1 MTIERRPIVT
11 AACCWVFGIYF
22 AITMAFVDIVWSLIG
37 LGLLLPLLDRLK
49 WLSWRIGCLCLLAML
64 VSASYYCW
72 YDNRQLSELPMLVNV
87 LPDDRQVA
95 EEAWS
100 GTMEG
105 TIASGVERDGDRVQF
120 RLSVRTFSHNQNRI
134 KPTSEL
140 VFVQIKLLEEIEL
153 QQAAQWKR
161 GANIS
166 LEGELKLP
174 SDADNFGV
182 FDYRSYLKHQH
193 IYGVFQVKGAQSV
206 QINDSADMMDWEH
219 WMGAVEQLR
228 LHSASQF
235 DALFPVEQSSYLQG
249 LILGLRSDLDLELER
264 SFSQLGLTHVL
275 AISGLHVAVFVGGC
289 LYLLRWLRL
298 PKESALTVVIVLIPL
313 YVLFTGASP
322 SILRAGFMSIL
333 VLIGLRQGWLRD
345 GLHILSAV
353 LLMMLLWNPYYAV
366 DVSFQLS
373 FAVTAGL
380 IIGVPLFTR
389 LLPASWPVWLTSS
402 LAVSIVAQAVSFP
415 LTIYYFNQVSLL
427 SLGVNIVLVPFISLV
442 ILPLGTIILLISYL
456 YMPLA
461 EGLAIMVRIGNEWTF
476 ALVHYLPQWEGTS
489 VIWPKLSAAWIVGYY
504 VLLFV
509 LLKLGASLRQRQ
521 RQSHTYCNDL
531 AQHRLVE
538 DENLIPDTMP
548 LANFI
553 VLQPVSRRP
562 IYVGLV
568 CTISLL
574 SSLLYAGYH
583 AGRPEETVVSF
594 LNVGQGDSILIR
606 TASGRNILIDGG
618 GEIKFGKA
626 KEAWKQRRDP
636 YEVGEKR
643 IVPLL
648 KQRGVRHLD
657 AVVVTHGDA
666 DHAGGLRAV
675 LKHIPADRLVMNGTW
690 KSSSVMRELYS
701 IALER
706 HISIIGWKT
715 GTSWQVDPDTRIDVW
730 HPSSSVTASST
741 QLDVEEEQNEF
752 SLVLLLTLGEGKSKS
767 TFLLTGDIGADEE
780 MILLMND
787 KEREQQGSPYPERI
801 DVLKVAH
808 HGSRSSTIPEWVD
821 RWKPRTSVISAG
833 RNNLYG
839 HPHPQVLRELSRVDS
854 VIFRTDLHGE
864 VQYKSTRLGL
874 KMRMK
879 RDRIAQ

>member
-1 MTIERRPIVT
+1 MAIERRPIVT
-11 AACCWVFGIYF
+11 AACCWMFGIYF

-49 WLSWRIGCLCLLAML
+49 WLYWKVGCLCLLVMF
-64 VSASYYCW
+64 VSASYYYW
-72 YDNRQLSELPMLVNV
+72 YDSKQVSEFPMLVDS
-87 LPDDRQVA
+87 LQDDTQET

-100 GTMEG
+100 GKMEG

-120 RLSVRTFSHNQNRI
+120 RLKVSSFDLNHNRI
-134 KPTSEL
+134 EPTSEL
-140 VFVQIKLLEEIEL
+140 VFVQVKLLEEVEL
-153 QQAAQWKR
+153 QSAAQWKR

-206 QINDSADMMDWEH
+206 QMHGLASTLDWQR
-219 WMGAVEQLR
+219 WMGVIEQLR

-289 LYLLRWLRL
+289 LYLLRLFRL
-298 PKESALTVVIVLIPL
+298 SKESALTAVIVLVPL

-373 FAVTAGL
+373 FAVTGGL

-389 LLPASWPVWLTSS
+389 LLPVSWPLWLTSS

-415 LTIYYFNQVSLL
+415 LTIYYFNQVSFL
-427 SLGVNIVLVPFISLV
+427 SLGVNLLLVPFISLV
-442 ILPLGTIILLISYL
+442 ILPLGTIVLLLSYL

-461 EGLAIMVRIGNEWTF
+461 EGLAVMVRIGNEWTF
-476 ALVHYLPQWEGTS
+476 AIVHHLAQWEGTS
-489 VIWPKLSAAWIVGYY
+489 VIWPKLSAAWILGYY
-504 VLLFV
+504 ILLFV
-509 LLKLGASLRQRQ
+509 VLKLVASLRQN
-521 RQSHTYCNDL
+521 HTYSNYP
-531 AQHRLVE
+531 APNRLVE
-538 DENLIPDTMP
+538 NEALIPDTMP
-548 LANFI
+548 LPHFV
-553 VLQPVSRRP
+553 VLQPISRRP
-562 IYVGLV
+562 TYVGLV
-568 CTISLL
+568 CSVCLL
-574 SSLLYAGYH
+574 SYLLYAGYH

-594 LNVGQGDSILIR
+594 LNVGQGDSILVR

-675 LKHIPADRLVMNGTW
+675 LKHIPTDRLVMNGTW

-701 IALER
+701 IALDR
-706 HISIIGWKT
+706 HISIIGWNT
-715 GTSWQVDPDTRIDVW
+715 GTSWQVDQKTRIDVW
-730 HPSSSVTASST
+730 HPSSSTAASNL
-741 QLDVEEEQNEF
+741 QLMAEDEQNEF
-752 SLVLLLTLGEGKSKS
+752 SLVLLLTLGEGMSKS

-780 MILLMND
+780 MILLMSE
-787 KEREQQGSPYPERI
+787 KEREQKGNPYPDRI

-821 RWKPRTSVISAG
+821 RWKPSASVISAG
-833 RNNLYG
+833 KNNRYG
-839 HPHPQVLRELSRVDS
+839 HPHPQVLRELARVHS
-854 VIFRTDLHGE
+854 AIFRTDLNGE
-864 VQYKSTRLGL
+864 VQYKSTNVGL